1 MQYCK
6 FPFHFCKH
14 HCTLSK
20 LVSED
25 RLRRKFSEKGA
36 QLIREEFS
44 LKASIDRLEH
54 FYEEIF
60 K

>member
-1 MQYCK
+1 
-6 FPFHFCKH
+6 
-14 HCTLSK
+14 